1 MKNLFLNITLLFSC
15 SLLSFAQVSTHQEVG
30 CDSKEITFYDNVDFM
45 YNTKSLIIIP
55 KRDGVNSY
63 KYLSEKKI
71 KRLKKEAKKYK
82 CCMVICDFNYQT
94 PKALK
99 VFDQEE
105 QDEKKNYFYFHIS
118 KKIEKIGE

>member
-1 MKNLFLNITLLFSC
+1 
-15 SLLSFAQVSTHQEVG
+15 
-30 CDSKEITFYDNVDFM
+30 
-45 YNTKSLIIIP
+45 
-55 KRDGVNSY
+55 
-63 KYLSEKKI
+63 
-71 KRLKKEAKKYK
+71 
-82 CCMVICDFNYQT
+82 MVICDFNYQT